1 MSDTQTSLLNKAFG
15 AILAY
20 KAVPSRDASKR
31 AAYAAARKATEDYA
45 AYLGTSYERACE
57 LVMELVRA

>member
-1 MSDTQTSLLNKAFG
+1 MSDTQTNLLNKAFD

-20 KAVPSRDASKR
+20 KALPSGDAAKKT
-31 AAYAAARKATEDYA
+31 AYAAARKATEDYA
-45 AYLGTSYERACE
+45 AYIGTSYERACE